1 VPVSVLQ
8 VLGVKVCTDGSVE
21 SNDLFINY
29 NYQLQEIFNNK
40 IIAIKK
46 KPIKKGNNEIITQ
59 YLRVSLRSNTSR
71 PVWAYLQFLGLAE
84 KDSLL
89 QLMIW
94 P

>member
-21 SNDLFINY
+21 SNDLFI

-71 PVWAYLQFLGLAE
+71 PVWAYPWMSD
-84 KDSLL
+84 DSDVYFVSVFNF
-89 QLMIW
+89 W
-94 P
+94 A